1 MVAQRLRDVRH
12 KVIKGKKKNLLWVP
26 RVVDVRHSAENQK
39 DLRRMKQTRKKK
51 LVYSV

>member
-1 MVAQRLRDVRH
+1 MVALRLRDVRH
-12 KVIKGKKKNLLWVP
+12 KVIKEKKNLLWVP

-51 LVYSV
+51 LVHSV